1 MEAAMTMT
9 NESVENVEQ
18 RIAVRAYEMWMGRG
32 APISDG
38 KDDWFAARVAI
49 EAELAVP
56 RQSPSASP
64 AKRKAKVAK
73 SQTSTPS
80 RTRAK
85 SEARRAQA

>member
-1 MEAAMTMT
+1 MTT
-9 NESVENVEQ
+9 KTESVDSVEQ

-38 KDDWFAARVAI
+38 QDDWFAARTAI
-49 EAELAVP
+49 EAELAM
-56 RQSPSASP
+56 SSKTTSASP

-73 SQTSTPS
+73 GEASTPS

-85 SEARRAQA
+85 SAARSAQA

>member
-1 MEAAMTMT
+1 MTMT
-9 NESVENVEQ
+9 NESVDSVEQ

-38 KDDWFAARVAI
+38 KDDWFAARMEI
-49 EAELAVP
+49 EAELAMT
-56 RQSPSASP
+56 SASP

-73 SQTSTPS
+73 SQASTPS

-85 SEARRAQA
+85 GEGRRAQA